1 MTSMQMNHDEFKE
14 TGTLSV
20 CPSFLE
26 QLENSGDKYV
36 VEAAGN
42 LEVFLGGQMF
52 FCDETPTNT
61 KHACYNMKLVV
72 KSTR

>member
-52 FCDETPTNT
+52 FVTRLQPTRNM
-61 KHACYNMKLVV
+61 HA
-72 KSTR
+72 TT